1 MATLADL
8 RKRQEGMTQLQL
20 ATRLGVT
27 PGTVYNW
34 ERGQGEPRA
43 SQVAALALALG
54 VSADEII
61 RALPEQI
68 EQSKKAA
75 A

>member
-8 RKRQEGMTQLQL
+8 RDRQDHMTQLQL
-20 ATRLGVT
+20 AMRLGVT

-43 SQVAALALALG
+43 SQVAQLALALG

-61 RALPEQI
+61 QALPEQR
-68 EQSKKAA
+68 SKIAA
-75 A
+75 